1 LFVGKDKNGYTTW
14 HHEIQNAK
22 LRMLETVWFWSEEA
36 AINTDK
42 LLVAEAGDRNIAF
55 LLAGDKIL

>member
-1 LFVGKDKNGYTTW
+1 V
-14 HHEIQNAK
+14 
-22 LRMLETVWFWSEEA
+22 LETVWFWSEEA

-42 LLVAEAGDRNIAF
+42 LLVAEAGDGNIAF